1 MNRPRPF
8 DGHPI
13 RLLPTHP
20 VGDPEPNPTT
30 PEPPAPSRGPDEPVH
45 APRPSEP
52 ELPAIDP
59 HEPGLPDPRIGDAF
73 YVRVEQR
80 WLI

>member
-1 MNRPRPF
+1 MNRPRPS
-8 DGHPI
+8 DGQPV
-13 RLLPTHP
+13 RLQPTHP

-30 PEPPAPSRGPDEPVH
+30 PEPPAPPRGPDEPVH

-59 HEPGLPDPRIGDAF
+59 HEPGLPDPRIRGAI